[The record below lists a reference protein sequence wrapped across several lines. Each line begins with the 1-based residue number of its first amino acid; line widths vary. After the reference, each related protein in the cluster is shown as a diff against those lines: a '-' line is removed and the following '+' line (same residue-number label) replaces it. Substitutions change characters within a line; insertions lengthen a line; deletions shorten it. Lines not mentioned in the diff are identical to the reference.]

1 MQKDNN
7 ALENFDTTLINLLH
21 EVDLLLEEKYGN
33 RFKRHPARPAQGT
46 TANPQYDGLFTMN
59 ANFSAGIGSTF
70 GPGYTLSFR
79 LSTFDPIPEDIKKDC
94 ETIMVNHL
102 QKRLAEVFPQRKL
115 NLDKDQHGWKIH
127 GDLSL
132 N

>member
-7 ALENFDTTLINLLH
+7 ALENFDSTLTQLLH
-21 EVDLLLEEKYGN
+21 EVDALLEAKYGH
-33 RFKRHPARPAQGT
+33 RFTRHPARPAQGQ
-46 TANPQYDGLFTMN
+46 TANPQYDGLFTLT

-70 GPGYTLSFR
+70 GPGYTLALR
-79 LSTFDPIPEDIKKDC
+79 MSTLEPIPEDIKDDC
-94 ETIMVNHL
+94 EKIMIDHL
-102 QKRLAEVFPQRKL
+102 ASRLPIVFPQRAL
-115 NLDKDQHGWKIH
+115 HLDEDQHGWKIH

>member
-7 ALENFDTTLINLLH
+7 ALENFDTTLVNLLH
-21 EVDLLLEEKYGN
+21 EVDVLLEEKYGS
-33 RFKRHPARPAQGT
+33 RFVRHPARPAQGL
-46 TANPQYDGLFTMN
+46 TANPQYDGLFTVS
-59 ANFSAGIGSTF
+59 ANFTAGIGSSF

-79 LSTFDPIPEDIKKDC
+79 LSTFDPIPEDIKDDC

-102 QKRLAEVFPQRKL
+102 RTRLPEAFPNRCLKL
-115 NLDKDQHGWKIH
+115 NEDQHGWKIY